1 MLATVDPAVGF
12 GASTRIILLRSCDIA
27 GCQSITLW
35 QNRPSGLELDDIA
48 MGFSYHWV
56 GERHTC
62 SVPRAGDQPAR
73 APSGDYL
80 IANSPFRHLQ
90 EPWHDAAP
98 LRSPRL
104 GPDLPP
110 PPADLAGRR
119 SPGTVNLALAACA
132 SASRWVVGWDDDS
145 CSRPLCR
152 LPVPRRDHQPR
163 RLAVFQV

>member
-1 MLATVDPAVGF
+1 MSIHRLMAKSPFRVLSLTTLRGVFPTIGSASDTLAQF
-12 GASTRIILLRSCDIA
+12 R
-27 GCQSITLW
+27 
-35 QNRPSGLELDDIA
+35 GLAISL
-48 MGFSYHWV
+48 
-56 GERHTC
+56 
-62 SVPRAGDQPAR
+62 R

-163 RLAVFQV
+163 RLAVFQVPARAAYGRGVASRPRHHRQP